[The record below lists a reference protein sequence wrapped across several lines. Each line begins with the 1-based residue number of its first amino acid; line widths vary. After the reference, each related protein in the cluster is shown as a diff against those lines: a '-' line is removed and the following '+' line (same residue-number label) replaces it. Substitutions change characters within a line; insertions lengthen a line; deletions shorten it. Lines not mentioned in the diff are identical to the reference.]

1 MFYAQ
6 STNTV
11 ISGRIEARRFRKT
24 VHIILW
30 TCTEFDSNVQATD
43 KDGDCNNEIRYSI
56 SPASELASNFTV
68 NSTTGRLGLSGS
80 SGLDFE
86 ALPNKSSGV
95 VQLIIVASDS
105 GHPSLS
111 SSVSVLVTVAVRWRL
126 FRWMLIGCTFLLW
139 LDVF

>member
-1 MFYAQ
+1 M
-6 STNTV
+6 
-11 ISGRIEARRFRKT
+11 
-24 VHIILW
+24 
-30 TCTEFDSNVQATD
+30 QATD
-43 KDGDCNNEIRYSI
+43 NDGDSNNEIRYSI

-95 VQLIIVASDS
+95 VQLIIVAFDN

-126 FRWMLIGCTFLLW
+126 FRWMLIGYMLLLW
-139 LDVF
+139 LDALK